1 MELMSLL
8 TQDLQYRL
16 PKTLEKRWEA
26 LRKQKDDAEAAI
38 EALTVIENDN
48 EENPPA
54 SKDNIVDWFA
64 VRYQQSGRR
73 WEWAKPCANAK
84 KWYPLEYESLELEAF
99 KKRVYR
105 RVTKLF
111 GDKAKPP
118 ALAPPPAS
126 SVITATAASASTILP
141 TESSTPAASGSPS
154 TLSPAPASSLRPS
167 ASVPSSN
174 LRLEPPKKKR
184 KVALRC
190 NSCKAKGKICNG
202 AQKGCERQCP
212 YCSSNKRTCDG
223 KELRCEKRV
232 TAKDGNILS
241 LFGPASSAKSS

>member
-1 MELMSLL
+1 MELMLLL

-38 EALTVIENDN
+38 EAVSFLRTPCLLTVNENDN
-48 EENPPA
+48 KENPPA
-54 SKDNIVDWFA
+54 SKDHIVDWFA
-64 VRYQQSGRR
+64 VRYQQSGCR
-73 WEWAKPCANAK
+73 WEWAKPYANAK
-84 KWYPLEYESLELEAF
+84 KWYPLEYESLE
-99 KKRVYR
+99 
-105 RVTKLF
+105 VTKRF

-118 ALAPPPAS
+118 ASAPPAS
-126 SVITATAASASTILP
+126 SVLTATAASASTILR

-167 ASVPSSN
+167 AW
-174 LRLEPPKKKR
+174 PPKKKR

-190 NSCKAKGKICNG
+190 NSCKGKGKICNG
-202 AQKGCERQCP
+202 AQKRCEQQCP
-212 YCSSNKRTCDG
+212 YCGSNKRTCDG
-223 KELRCEKRV
+223 KELRCKKRV

-241 LFGPASSAKSS
+241 LFGPASSSKSS

>member
-1 MELMSLL
+1 MAAEVTELMLLL
-8 TQDLQYRL
+8 THDLQYRL

-26 LRKQKDDAEAAI
+26 LRNQKDDAEAAI
-38 EALTVIENDN
+38 EALTVNENDN
-48 EENPPA
+48 KENRPT

-73 WEWAKPCANAK
+73 WEWAKPYANAK
-84 KWYPLEYESLELEAF
+84 IWYPLEYELLELEAF

-111 GDKAKPP
+111 GDKAKHP
-118 ALAPPPAS
+118 ASAPPPAS

-141 TESSTPAASGSPS
+141 TESSTLAVLQHCP
-154 TLSPAPASSLRPS
+154 LRQPHPF
-167 ASVPSSN
+167 VPWQ
-174 LRLEPPKKKR
+174 PPKKKR

-190 NSCKAKGKICNG
+190 NSCKGKGKICNG
-202 AQKGCERQCP
+202 AQNGCERQCP
-212 YCSSNKRTCDG
+212 YCSSNKRTCNG
-223 KELRCEKRV
+223 TELRCEKRV

-241 LFGPASSAKSS
+241 LFGPASSSKSS